1 MSRRRAVALAATVL
15 AIGVVAFL
23 ALSGPATRAERGDIR
38 GSVSVVEAL
47 GAVPA
52 GYARAEGPRE
62 FVFPADHGPHPAF
75 RTEWWYYTGHLR
87 ARDGREFGFQ
97 LTFFRTALTPAP
109 APRQSPW
116 AAHQLYMA
124 HFALTD
130 VRGDRFLAFS
140 RSGRGALGLAGARAE
155 PFRVWVDDWA
165 AEGDPGR
172 PLPTGDAR
180 LAPGSAR
187 TPTDDARLAPGSA
200 RTTMRLHA
208 VEAGTGIDLML
219 EATRPPAFPGVRG
232 WSRKGAEPGN
242 ASFYYSLTRMAAHGT
257 VQAGGER
264 VEVEGQAWMDRE
276 WSSNALGA
284 GLVGWDWFAL
294 QLDDGRDLML
304 YRLRHPDGSASPWSG
319 GIVVEPDGRTSALGA
334 EDVVV
339 EVTGAWT
346 SPRSGVRYPA
356 GWRLRW
362 AAAALTLDLAP
373 RVAAQ
378 EMDVGVRYWEGAV
391 TVAGTRAGRAV
402 AGLGYVELVGYGER
416 PARP

>member
-1 MSRRRAVALAATVL
+1 MSSRRAAALAATVV
-15 AIGVVAFL
+15 AIGLIAFL
-23 ALSGPATRAERGDIR
+23 ALSGPPTRAPRGGIR
-38 GSVSVVEAL
+38 ASVSVVEAL

-62 FVFPADHGPHPAF
+62 FAFPADHGPHPAF

-109 APRQSPW
+109 ARRESPW

-130 VRGDRFLAFS
+130 VRGGRFLAFG

-165 AEGDPGR
+165 AEGEPGR
-172 PLPTGDAR
+172 PLATGDAR
-180 LAPGSAR
+180 LASGSAR
-187 TPTDDARLAPGSA
+187 TA
-200 RTTMRLHA
+200 MRLRA
-208 VEAGTGIDLML
+208 AEADAGIDLAL
-219 EATRPPAFPGVRG
+219 DATRPPAFPGERG
-232 WSRKGAEPGN
+232 WSRKGPEPGN
-242 ASFYYSLTRMAAHGT
+242 ASFYYSLTRLSARGT
-257 VQAGGER
+257 VQAGAER

-276 WSSNALGA
+276 WSSNALA
-284 GLVGWDWFAL
+284 ADLVGWDWFAL

-304 YRLRHPDGSASPWSG
+304 YRLRRPDGSASPWSG
-319 GIVVEPDGRTSALGA
+319 GILVDPDGRTSTLGA
-334 EDVVV
+334 QDVVV
-339 EVTGAWT
+339 DVTRAWT

-362 AAAALTLDLAP
+362 APADLTLDLTP
-373 RVAAQ
+373 RVPDQ
-378 EMDVGVRYWEGAV
+378 ELDVGVRYWEGAV
-391 TVAGTRAGRAV
+391 TVAGRQAGRAI

-416 PARP
+416 RPRP

>member
-1 MSRRRAVALAATVL
+1 MSSRRAAALAATVV
-15 AIGVVAFL
+15 AIGLIASLV
-23 ALSGPATRAERGDIR
+23 LSGPPTRAPREGIR
-38 GSVSVVEAL
+38 ASVSVVEAL
-47 GAVPA
+47 GAVPT

-62 FVFPADHGPHPAF
+62 FTFPADHGPHPAF

-109 APRQSPW
+109 ARRESPW

-130 VRGDRFLAFS
+130 VRGGRFLAFG

-165 AEGDPGR
+165 AEGEPGR
-172 PLPTGDAR
+172 PLATGDAH
-180 LAPGSAR
+180 LASGSAR
-187 TPTDDARLAPGSA
+187 TA
-200 RTTMRLHA
+200 MRLRA
-208 VEAGTGIDLML
+208 AEADAGIDLAL
-219 EATRPPAFPGVRG
+219 DATRPPAFPGERG
-232 WSRKGAEPGN
+232 WSRKGPEPGN
-242 ASFYYSLTRMAAHGT
+242 ASFYYSLTRLSARGT
-257 VQAGGER
+257 VQAGAER

-276 WSSNALGA
+276 WSSNALA
-284 GLVGWDWFAL
+284 ADLVGWDWFAL

-304 YRLRHPDGSASPWSG
+304 YRLRRPDGSASPWSG
-319 GIVVEPDGRTSALGA
+319 GILVDPDGRTSTLGA
-334 EDVVV
+334 QDVVV
-339 EVTGAWT
+339 DVTRAWT

-362 AAAALTLDLAP
+362 APADLTLDLTP
-373 RVAAQ
+373 RVPDQ
-378 EMDVGVRYWEGAV
+378 ELDVGVRYWEGAV
-391 TVAGTRAGRAV
+391 TVVGRQAGRAV

-416 PARP
+416 RPRP